1 MGAMRNPGH
10 VFRCSYEDGAGG
22 IPGNPTRP
30 PTVSNDTGTQDSPHG
45 TGERADGSVC
55 RENTYATGAEPK
67 GMAHHIMSSSRID
80 LVLRAPEGDQ
90 RGNPFAPPPEG
101 APDRPWQ
108 PRRPSGDP
116 EGPSEGSGGGDG
128 SGDSGSGP
136 GSGSNSPG
144 SGPDPG
150 QPGPPPPP
158 AWGSQWSSRQ
168 PQAGRPSPYAH
179 HPDGQQQGPS
189 GPQGTGPRFDPTDP
203 AQRRSRYALVCGG
216 WGLIFS
222 LLGWTAVGLLLGAL
236 ALYWGVSALRMSPE
250 DRATARAQA
259 ASALADAT
267 QTKRPAPPA
276 PGPEAQR
283 SFVTAV
289 WTGIITSAVTL
300 AIVGATY
307 GFQFAYRDY
316 YDCKADALTA
326 PASHACQKLLPS
338 PLRNLPALK
347 D

>member
-1 MGAMRNPGH
+1 MRRARTSRTTPLL
-10 VFRCSYEDGAGG
+10 RE
-22 IPGNPTRP
+22 
-30 PTVSNDTGTQDSPHG
+30 QQSP
-45 TGERADGSVC
+45 
-55 RENTYATGAEPK
+55 
-67 GMAHHIMSSSRID
+67 SSSSSPSTPSTPSSSSSSSGDHHGEER
-80 LVLRAPEGDQ
+80 PED
-90 RGNPFAPPPEG
+90 NPFAPPPEG
-101 APDRPWQ
+101 RPDEPWQ
-108 PRRPSGDP
+108 PRHRP
-116 EGPSEGSGGGDG
+116 EDG
-128 SGDSGSGP
+128 SGDSGGDGGQDGQSGR
-136 GSGSNSPG
+136 
-144 SGPDPG
+144 DD
-150 QPGPPPPP
+150 QPQQPP

-179 HPDGQQQGPS
+179 LPDGQQQGPT
-189 GPQGTGPRFDPTDP
+189 GPQGSGPRFDPTDP

-283 SFVTAV
+283 SFLTAV

>member
-1 MGAMRNPGH
+1 
-10 VFRCSYEDGAGG
+10 
-22 IPGNPTRP
+22 
-30 PTVSNDTGTQDSPHG
+30 
-45 TGERADGSVC
+45 
-55 RENTYATGAEPK
+55 
-67 GMAHHIMSSSRID
+67 MAHHIMSSGRID
-80 LVLRAPEGDQ
+80 LVLRAPGGDQ
-90 RGNPFAPPPEG
+90 RGDPFAPPPEG

-108 PRRPSGDP
+108 PRRPSGDD
-116 EGPSEGSGGGDG
+116 GDPSGSSGSSGGSDGGDG
-128 SGDSGSGP
+128 SGDSGSGSGKDS
-136 GSGSNSPG
+136 GSGSD
-144 SGPDPG
+144 SGH
-150 QPGPPPPP
+150 QKPPPPP
-158 AWGSQWSSRQ
+158 TWGSQWSSRQ
-168 PQAGRPSPYAH
+168 PQPGRPSPYAH
-179 HPDGQQQGPS
+179 RPPGQQQQGPS

-236 ALYWGVSALRMSPE
+236 ALYWGISALRMSPE
-250 DRATARAQA
+250 DRAKARAQA

-267 QTKRPAPPA
+267 QKARPAPPA

-283 SFVTAV
+283 SFLTAV

-326 PASHACQKLLPS
+326 PASHTCQKLLPS